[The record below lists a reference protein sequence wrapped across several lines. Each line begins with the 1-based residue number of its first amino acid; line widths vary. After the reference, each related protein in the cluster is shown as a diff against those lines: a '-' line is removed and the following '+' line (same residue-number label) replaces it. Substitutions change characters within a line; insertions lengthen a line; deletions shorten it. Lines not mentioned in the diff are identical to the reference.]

1 MIIYGRYLSHCSF
14 VTPDTSH
21 YKLTATVIP
30 HVTEIPTA
38 ITPQPPKIENTQS
51 SLSLQ
56 LMTGSAL
63 TLELK
68 VSLSEQRL
76 VTPNPPPSLLLNLS
90 FLHPPLLHP
99 FLLTTLPHSAKE
111 FLSASST
118 HAINQCELSGCRNS
132 VSLIDFLC

>member
-1 MIIYGRYLSHCSF
+1 M
-14 VTPDTSH
+14 TPDTSH

-76 VTPNPPPSLLLNLS
+76 VTPNPPTISSPKLVIPSSSSPASIPLD
-90 FLHPPLLHP
+90 HPAP
-99 FLLTTLPHSAKE
+99 
-111 FLSASST
+111 
-118 HAINQCELSGCRNS
+118 
-132 VSLIDFLC
+132 